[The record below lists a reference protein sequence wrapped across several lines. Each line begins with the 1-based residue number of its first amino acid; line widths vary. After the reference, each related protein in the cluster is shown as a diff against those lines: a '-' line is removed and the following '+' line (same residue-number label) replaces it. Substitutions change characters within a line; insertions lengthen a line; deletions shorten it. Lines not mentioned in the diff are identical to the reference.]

1 MKKKLNNNNGFT
13 LVEIIIAIT
22 LVGLVATIAGSMINF
37 SFKAEKRLESEY
49 EIQSEVRLATE
60 VINNAIRYTS
70 VTVLM
75 NGKMPDTKVA
85 DWNYIGLS
93 SDGSKVIQYTWNDTL
108 KKHDEKVLL
117 KAKDGRKYNL
127 EFSNEDKTKLIDYT
141 IGVQPQNGMKFDVNS
156 SLAAANSLAIDY
168 VKDNKNP
175 AAVLA
180 YRLDERPKAGK
191 DTKGAVVISMVLDNS
206 GSMDKNL
213 SNGTSGP
220 SRNSILQ
227 EKAKALIDSFPEN
240 VNLGIFSYADNANNA
255 NNATGSQFIKLTN
268 DSAKKDAKD
277 KIPTS
282 PEGGTNTG
290 DALRRSYYQLKGY
303 TKQPNEEPLYYTIL
317 LTDGNPT
324 YHTSTGKKNKNDPKN
339 YRMSSGDTDSDYI
352 GGEGSS
358 DPDNYSLNYAK
369 AVGQNLMVGGDL
381 KIKTFVIGFS
391 AVKSDISKA
400 KEIALSANGPGT
412 KAEDVYFEAGS
423 EAELG
428 IIFDTIREA
437 ILTEYWHIYGPYG
450 KPND

>member
-1 MKKKLNNNNGFT
+1 MKNKLNNNNGFT

-108 KKHDEKVLL
+108 NKHDEKVLL

-127 EFSNEDKTKLIDYT
+127 EFSNEDKTKLIDYN

-206 GSMDKNL
+206 GSMANNL
-213 SNGTSGP
+213 SNGDASKTKP

-227 EKAKALIDSFPEN
+227 NEAKKLIDSFPDN
-240 VNLGIFSYADNANNA
+240 VNLGIFSYAKNA
-255 NNATGSQFIKLTN
+255 NNATGSQFIKLIN

-277 KIPTS
+277 KIPTK
-282 PEGGTNTG
+282 PGGGTNTG

-303 TKQPNEEPLYYTIL
+303 KKQPNEEPLYYTIL

-324 YHTSTGKKNKNDPKN
+324 YHTSKIENENDRNESKYYKMDN
-339 YRMSSGDTDSDYI
+339 GNAYYI
-352 GGEGSS
+352 GGTGSS
-358 DPDNYSLNYAK
+358 DPYYYSLNYAK
-369 AVGQNLMVGGDL
+369 AVGKNLMVGGDL

-391 AVKSDISKA
+391 AVKLDISKA

>member
-1 MKKKLNNNNGFT
+1 MKNKLNNNNGFT

-127 EFSNEDKTKLIDYT
+127 EFSNEDKTKLIDYN

-206 GSMDKNL
+206 GSMANNL
-213 SNGTSGP
+213 SNGTSGR
-220 SRNSILQ
+220 SRNNILQ
-227 EKAKALIDSFPEN
+227 EKAKALIGSFPDN
-240 VNLGIFSYADNANNA
+240 VNLGIFSYADNA

-268 DSAKKDAKD
+268 DSAKKAAKD

-282 PEGGTNTG
+282 PGGGTNTG

-324 YHTSTGKKNKNDPKN
+324 YYTVKNNN
-339 YRMSSGDTDSDYI
+339 YKFDDGDAQSL
-352 GGEGSS
+352 GGTGSS

-391 AVKSDISKA
+391 AVPSDISKA
-400 KEIALSANGPGT
+400 KEIALSANVSGT
-412 KAEDVYFEAGS
+412 EAKDVYFEAGS

>member
-1 MKKKLNNNNGFT
+1 MEKKLNNNKGFT

-22 LVGLVATIAGSMINF
+22 LIGLVATITGSMINF

-60 VINNAIRYTS
+60 VINNAIRNTS
-70 VTVLM
+70 VTFLM
-75 NGKMPDTKVA
+75 NSKMPDTKAA

-93 SDGSKVIQYTWNDTL
+93 SDGSKVIQYTWNGTQ
-108 KKHDEKVLL
+108 KKHDEKTLL
-117 KAKDGRKYNL
+117 HAKDGLKYNL
-127 EFSNEDKTKLIDYT
+127 EFSNIEKTKLIDYT
-141 IGVQPQNGMKFDVNS
+141 IGVQPQNGMKFDVSS

-175 AAVLA
+175 ASVLA

-191 DTKGAVVISMVLDNS
+191 DSKGAVVISMVLDNS

-213 SNGTSGP
+213 SNGTSGR
-220 SRNSILQ
+220 SRNNILQ
-227 EKAKALIDSFPEN
+227 EKAKALIDSFPDN
-240 VNLGIFSYADNANNA
+240 VNLGIFSYATDANNA
-255 NNATGSQFIKLTN
+255 GGSQFIKLVDT
-268 DSAKKDAKD
+268 SAKTKAKK
-277 KIPTS
+277 KIPTR

-303 TKQPNEEPLYYTIL
+303 TKQLNEEPLYYTIL

-324 YHTSTGKKNKNDPKN
+324 YHTSTSKNENNQNKPENYKMNDGN
-339 YRMSSGDTDSDYI
+339 VDEDYI
-352 GGEGSS
+352 GGKGSS

-400 KEIALSANGPGT
+400 KEIALSANGSGT
-412 KAEDVYFEAGS
+412 EVEDVYFEAGS

-428 IIFDTIREA
+428 IIFDAIREA

-450 KPND
+450 KPSN